1 MYPAH
6 GFTTAYISVKHF
18 RICYAVAWVVRYCWG
33 GGCESG
39 NYPAILARGLSG
51 VVTEACGGSADV
63 GASCGG
69 VNGAGAL
76 LGGDGAGHGGGGHDA
91 VGELGVTVLAT
102 GVAFSRAAWA
112 AGDVTGTMI

>member
-1 MYPAH
+1 M
-6 GFTTAYISVKHF
+6 
-18 RICYAVAWVVRYCWG
+18 RYCWG

-51 VVTEACGGSADV
+51 VVTEACGGSVDV

-69 VNGAGAL
+69 VNGAGASH
-76 LGGDGAGHGGGGHDA
+76 GGDGTGYAGGGHDA
-91 VGELGVTVLAT
+91 ANEWRVTGLAT

-112 AGDVTGTMI
+112 AGEVTGTCI